1 MVNIISMYRI
11 ILNVIV
17 IVNVVTLFIIK
28 AIITFNTI
36 LIILVLREVRFEKPT
51 F

>member
-11 ILNVIV
+11 VLKVIIMVNVI
-17 IVNVVTLFIIK
+17 TLFIIK
-28 AIITFNTI
+28 VIITFNTI
-36 LIILVLREVRFEKPT
+36 LIIWVLREVRFEKPT